1 MEPILPMVLIIF
13 SALFFGSQFVP
24 RKFCRSFDDFGY
36 NASMVFGILLNA
48 LIWFAVISF
57 QEKMCFPFAP
67 TILSFFAGIVWVFG
81 NILLISAV
89 SRIGMARSFTIINLV
104 SIISFAGAIVFLG
117 EMRVAVS
124 VILTAFAGV
133 VIIMSGC
140 ILITLTTSKKEKLK
154 SKTGLVYA
162 FLSSFFFGSFNI
174 MIMYSVNVQHLHV
187 NAAALFLTLGAVLGG
202 FIILLKKGKG
212 KYWFNAKKRW
222 HGLGISGG
230 VLWGMGN
237 VLGLYAMQKIG
248 VSLSVPILQGFMTIV
263 SAVWGIAV
271 FKEIH
276 DVVHGRRKKALI
288 IFITGMIITIA
299 GVWVIN
305 QV

>member
-1 MEPILPMVLIIF
+1 MEPILPMILIIF

-24 RKFCRSFDDFGY
+24 KKFCRSFDDLGY
-36 NASMVFGILLNA
+36 NLSMVFGILLNA
-48 LIWFAVISF
+48 MIWFAVISF
-57 QEKMCFPFAP
+57 QEKMCFPFTP

-104 SIISFAGAIVFLG
+104 SIISFAGAVLFLG
-117 EMRVAVS
+117 EMRVAINL
-124 VILTAFAGV
+124 ILTAFAGV

-162 FLSSFFFGSFNI
+162 FLSSLFFGSFNI
-174 MIMYSVNVQHLHV
+174 IVMYSINVQHLHV
-187 NAAALFLTLGAVLGG
+187 NTAALFLALGGMLGAV
-202 FIILLKKGKG
+202 IILLKKGRI
-212 KYWFNAKKRW
+212 KYWFNTRKKW
-222 HGLGISGG
+222 HGLGVSGG

-237 VLGLYAMQKIG
+237 VLSLYAMQKIG
-248 VSLSVPILQGFMTIV
+248 VSISVPMLQGIMTIV
-263 SAVWGIAV
+263 SALWGIV
-271 FKEIH
+271 IFKELE
-276 DVVHGRRKKALI
+276 DVTANRRKKALTM
-288 IFITGMIITIA
+288 FIAGMILTIA

-305 QV
+305 QI